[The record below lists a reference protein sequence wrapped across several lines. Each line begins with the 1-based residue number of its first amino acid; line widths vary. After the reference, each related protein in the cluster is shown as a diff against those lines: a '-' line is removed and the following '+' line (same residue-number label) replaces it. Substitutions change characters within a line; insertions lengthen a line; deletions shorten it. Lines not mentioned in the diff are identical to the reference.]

1 MIRRRDGERTITVQ
15 ANSVRGLAEPLR
27 REIAP
32 DVEALELPPGYS
44 LEWGGEYLSSKE
56 AREPLGR
63 IFPLCLAGMMLL
75 LIGLF
80 DSIRRALIVFL
91 TAPLSVIGVVIAFL
105 LTGQAFGFMAILGF
119 LGLSG
124 MLIKNAIVLI
134 DQIEIDRVGGKPIG
148 EALVDASV
156 SRLRPVVM
164 AAGTTILGMIPL
176 VKDPLYSGMALTV
189 MGGLLVGTFLTLV
202 VVPVLYRLFFG
213 DERRG

>member
-1 MIRRRDGERTITVQ
+1 M
-15 ANSVRGLAEPLR
+15 P
-27 REIAP
+27 
-32 DVEALELPPGYS
+32 
-44 LEWGGEYLSSKE
+44 
-56 AREPLGR
+56 
-63 IFPLCLAGMMLL
+63 F
-75 LIGLF
+75 
-80 DSIRRALIVFL
+80 IVFL
-91 TAPLSVIGVVIAFL
+91 TAPLPVIVVVVAFL

-134 DQIEIDRVGGKPIG
+134 DQIEIERAGGKSIG
-148 EALVDASV
+148 EALADASV

-213 DERRG
+213 DETRG